1 MRAPILED
9 IRKNLFLLR
18 TLVSVNKSPSEAISQ
33 VQQAIH
39 TQHSL

>member
-18 TLVSVNKSPSEAISQ
+18 TLVSVNKSPSEALVMIAPGEQ
-33 VQQAIH
+33 
-39 TQHSL
+39 